1 MVDIFEV
8 PENMTNVADLLPF
21 ASDISGGILGILLLI
36 MLGTVSFMITSAYNS
51 KQSITAT
58 AFIMVVSSAMLWILG
73 LLSPHFYWVS
83 GAILVV
89 AILFSLIKGGGATA

>member
-1 MVDIFEV
+1 
-8 PENMTNVADLLPF
+8 
-21 ASDISGGILGILLLI
+21 
-36 MLGTVSFMITSAYNS
+36 MLGTVSFMITSSFNS

-58 AFIMVVSSAMLWILG
+58 AFIMVFSSAMLWILG
-73 LLSPHFYWVS
+73 LLSVHFFWVS